1 MMGNDPIYGEVL
13 LSIRI
18 MLHVITFLS
27 VLSYSSGSRTRWFSS
42 VLAFALAG
50 SSLALAV
57 QAYTQFAEIAPDSEV
72 WLVIFVAVVTILV
85 VANGGNVAKVLHNT
99 RKRLPYGR

>member
-1 MMGNDPIYGEVL
+1 MSNDPTYGEVL

-18 MLHVITFLS
+18 VLHMITFFS
-27 VLSYSSGSRTRWFSS
+27 VICYSSEHRTRLFSS
-42 VLAFALAG
+42 LLAFLLAG
-50 SSLALAV
+50 TSLALA
-57 QAYTQFAEIAPDSEV
+57 TQGYSGFAKIAPNSEI
-72 WLVIFVAVVTILV
+72 WLVLFVAVVTILV

>member
-1 MMGNDPIYGEVL
+1 MSNDPTYGEVL

-18 MLHVITFLS
+18 ALHMVTFFSVIC
-27 VLSYSSGSRTRWFSS
+27 YSSEHRTRLFSS
-42 VLAFALAG
+42 LLAFFLAG
-50 SSLALAV
+50 TSLALAT
-57 QAYTQFAEIAPDSEV
+57 QGYTAFAQIAPNSEI
-72 WLVIFVAVVTILV
+72 WLVMFVGVVTILV

>member
-18 MLHVITFLS
+18 MLHMITFLS
-27 VLSYSSGSRTRWFSS
+27 VLSYTSEIRTRWFSS
-42 VLAFALAG
+42 ILAFCLAG
-50 SSLALAV
+50 SSLALAM
-57 QAYTQFAEIAPDSEV
+57 QGYFNFTEIAPSSEL

-99 RKRLPYGR
+99 RRRLPYGR

>member
-1 MMGNDPIYGEVL
+1 MHNDPIYGEVL

-27 VLSYSSGSRTRWFSS
+27 VLSYSSESRTRGFSS
-42 VLAFALAG
+42 FLAFCLAG
-50 SSLALAV
+50 SSLALATHGYFHF
-57 QAYTQFAEIAPDSEV
+57 QEFAPASEA
-72 WLVIFVAVVTILV
+72 WRVIFVAVVTILV

-99 RKRLPYGR
+99 RKRLPYAR

>member
-1 MMGNDPIYGEVL
+1 MSNDPTYGEVL

-18 MLHVITFLS
+18 LLHMITFFS
-27 VLSYSSGSRTRWFSS
+27 VICYSSERRTRPFSS
-42 VLAFALAG
+42 VLAFLLAG
-50 SSLALAV
+50 TSLALAT
-57 QAYTQFAEIAPDSEV
+57 QAYSGFAAIAPNSEI
-72 WLVIFVAVVTILV
+72 WLVMFVAVVTILI

>member
-1 MMGNDPIYGEVL
+1 MSNDPTYGEVL

-18 MLHVITFLS
+18 VFHMITFFS
-27 VLSYSSGSRTRWFSS
+27 VIMYSSENRTRWFSS
-42 VLAFALAG
+42 LLAFCLAG
-50 SSLALAV
+50 SSLALAT
-57 QAYTQFAEIAPDSEV
+57 QAYSGFSQIAPNSEI
-72 WLVIFVAVVTILV
+72 WLVMFVGIVTILV

>member
-1 MMGNDPIYGEVL
+1 MSNDPTYGEVL

-18 MLHVITFLS
+18 LLHMITFLS
-27 VLSYSSGSRTRWFSS
+27 VLSYTSESRTRWFSS
-42 VLAFALAG
+42 LLAYCLAG
-50 SSLALAV
+50 SSLALAT
-57 QAYTQFAEIAPDSEV
+57 QAYSNFRDIAPNSEA
-72 WLVIFVAVVTILV
+72 WLVIFVAVVAILV

>member
-1 MMGNDPIYGEVL
+1 MYGEVL

-18 MLHVITFLS
+18 ALHMVTFFSVIC
-27 VLSYSSGSRTRWFSS
+27 YSSEHRTRPFSS
-42 VLAFALAG
+42 VLALLLAG
-50 SSLALAV
+50 TSLALAM
-57 QAYTQFAEIAPDSEV
+57 QGYTGFAAIAANSEI
-72 WLVIFVAVVTILV
+72 WLVLFVGVVTILV

>member
-1 MMGNDPIYGEVL
+1 MSNDPTYGEVL

-18 MLHVITFLS
+18 VLHMITFFS
-27 VLSYSSGSRTRWFSS
+27 VICYSSEHRTRLFSS
-42 VLAFALAG
+42 VLAFGLAG
-50 SSLALAV
+50 TSLALA
-57 QAYTQFAEIAPDSEV
+57 TQSYAGFDSIAPRSEI
-72 WLVIFVAVVTILV
+72 WLVLFVGIVTVLV

>member
-1 MMGNDPIYGEVL
+1 MSNDPSYGEVL

-18 MLHVITFLS
+18 MLHMITFLS
-27 VLSYSSGSRTRWFSS
+27 VIAYSSEHRTRLFSS
-42 VLAFALAG
+42 LLAFVLAG
-50 SSLALAV
+50 TSLALAM
-57 QAYTQFAEIAPDSEV
+57 QGYSKFDQLAPTSEI
-72 WLVIFVAVVTILV
+72 WLPMFVGAVAILV

>member
-18 MLHVITFLS
+18 VLHMITFLS
-27 VLSYSSGSRTRWFSS
+27 VLSYSSESRTRWFSS
-42 VLAFALAG
+42 LLAFCLAG
-50 SSLALAV
+50 SSLALAT
-57 QAYTQFAEIAPDSEV
+57 QSYTRFSEIAPNSEA
-72 WLVIFVAVVTILV
+72 WLVIFVGVVCILV

>member
-1 MMGNDPIYGEVL
+1 MSNDPTYGEVL

-18 MLHVITFLS
+18 GLHLITFMS
-27 VLSYSSGSRTRWFSS
+27 VICYSSENRTRLFSS
-42 VLAFALAG
+42 ILAFCLAG
-50 SSLALAV
+50 SSLALA
-57 QAYTQFAEIAPDSEV
+57 TQGYSDFQRIAAHSEI
-72 WLVIFVAVVTILV
+72 WLVLFVGIVTLLV

>member
-1 MMGNDPIYGEVL
+1 MSNDPTYGEVL

-18 MLHVITFLS
+18 LLHMITFLS
-27 VLSYSSGSRTRWFSS
+27 VLSYSSENRTRWFSS
-42 VLAFALAG
+42 LLAFCLAG
-50 SSLALAV
+50 SSLALAT
-57 QAYTQFAEIAPDSEV
+57 QSYTRFAEIAANSEA

-85 VANGGNVAKVLHNT
+85 VANGGNVAKVLHNA